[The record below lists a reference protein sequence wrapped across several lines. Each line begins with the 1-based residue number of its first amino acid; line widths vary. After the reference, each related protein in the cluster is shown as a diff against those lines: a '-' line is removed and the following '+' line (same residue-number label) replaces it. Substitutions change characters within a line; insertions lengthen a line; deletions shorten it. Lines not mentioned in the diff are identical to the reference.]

1 MTANGRA
8 ERPRRAPAEHRPRE
22 QGTSANHLR
31 LRRTIK
37 AAKIIMKIAMI
48 VAVRMFPSKTSVA
61 PKQSAHHGPLRRLL
75 NRRRTRRSSWNG
87 HRVPTFTSLVRLE
100 TPDLI
105 VTSDLRQLK
114 CPATKATSSALA
126 FPSTG
131 GAFNW
136 AYQIPSS
143 RRVKDELRELGL
155 TFTSRITADLSRR
168 SNGEIEGPE
177 DPPTIVR
184 RHHHQFPLGSET

>member
-8 ERPRRAPAEHRPRE
+8 ERPRRSTSRAPAARTGNERESFAPAADHKGRENNNEDSDDRCRTHVPLQNLCGAKAVSASRPAPA
-22 QGTSANHLR
+22 T
-31 LRRTIK
+31 
-37 AAKIIMKIAMI
+37 
-48 VAVRMFPSKTSVA
+48 VRPPPHAS
-61 PKQSAHHGPLRRLL
+61 L
-75 NRRRTRRSSWNG
+75 SWNG

-184 RHHHQFPLGSET
+184 RHHQFPLGSET